1 MPLNGAYLVH
11 ALRKWDD
18 PNANSNRIFR
28 GDAAPHRRAI
38 IMLARR
44 VRGHVRETL
53 LQRFRGRSIGPLR
66 PKLRDTAEPRRRGPG
81 NDCVSRSSPQAGSR
95 PSSSLPHVL
104 CQEYRG
110 VEVRKLCRGLPGA
123 REISMV
129 FVVVMVYARDT
140 SCTGCTLISES
151 PCQHRPLYD

>member
-1 MPLNGAYLVH
+1 MPTPIGYSVAMRRHIVGPSSC
-11 ALRKWDD
+11 LRAGFEVMFGKRCYNVFEVDL
-18 PNANSNRIFR
+18 
-28 GDAAPHRRAI
+28 
-38 IMLARR
+38 LARC
-44 VRGHVRETL
+44 GQSFETP
-53 LQRFRGRSIGPLR
+53 RSHAG
-66 PKLRDTAEPRRRGPG
+66 GPG